1 MASASFAIAS
11 TTTAPASAPAHPAPA
26 KSLFGR
32 VLARLIA
39 ARAAY
44 ARQEIARHAHIGRFE
59 HSPETLELFA
69 RD

>member
-11 TTTAPASAPAHPAPA
+11 TTTASAAAEAAPA

-32 VLARLIA
+32 VIARLIA
-39 ARAAY
+39 ARAVST
-44 ARQEIARHAHIGRFE
+44 RQEIARHAHIGRFE

>member
-11 TTTAPASAPAHPAPA
+11 TTTAPGPAHAAPA

-32 VLARLIA
+32 VFARLIA
-39 ARAAY
+39 ARAAN